1 MALLL
6 WIAGDSLLCEHFAV
20 RSLTCW
26 VIQVLLAAE
35 EDQTCWLHCF
45 FITFCKHLS
54 NSPLLFFGCQPLGP
68 EKHRAT
74 KCCTQS
80 VFSQDILTCRCD
92 SFLMTWDIM
101 TGCDWQIWLCGK
113 IAHFCMDSR
122 AWGTMRFCCNC
133 QVTKS
138 EFGSL
143 LHIMS
148 FPISHVNRRSWHVG
162 NAYHFYWKY
171 SNSQAVW
178 LRYPLNC
185 SVCLVYSPVYFEQF
199 HFWFCRTNWQ

>member
-1 MALLL
+1 MNTLQWGIWPVGSFRCCWQHRRIKPVDFIVSLLL
-6 WIAGDSLLCEHFAV
+6 FASTWGTALCCSLV
-20 RSLTCW
+20 VSLW
-26 VIQVLLAAE
+26 VQ
-35 EDQTCWLHCF
+35 
-45 FITFCKHLS
+45 
-54 NSPLLFFGCQPLGP
+54 
-68 EKHRAT
+68 KHRAT

-80 VFSQDILTCRCD
+80 VFSQDILTYRCD

-101 TGCDWQIWLCGK
+101 TGCGWQIWLCGE

-122 AWGTMRFCCNC
+122 AWGAMRFCCNC
-133 QVTKS
+133 QMTES

-185 SVCLVYSPVYFEQF
+185 SVCLVYSPVHFEQF
-199 HFWFCRTNWQ
+199 HFWFCRTSWQ